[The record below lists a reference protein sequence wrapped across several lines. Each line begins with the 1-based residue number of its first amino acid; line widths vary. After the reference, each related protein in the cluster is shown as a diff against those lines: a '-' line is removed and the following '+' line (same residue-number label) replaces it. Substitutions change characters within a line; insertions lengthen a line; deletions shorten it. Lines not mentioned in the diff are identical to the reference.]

1 MDPTALDPTAL
12 AVMDDRL
19 DRLVNIDVGN
29 RGIEPLYAAARAQQ
43 GQSLVGA
50 AADTLLAVPEGG
62 TVILTTG
69 SVSRAWISAA
79 IGENDGPSGAAA
91 LARAI
96 VLARRATVVL
106 VAEEALLGPIGQVC
120 QAGGLSIVDLDQA
133 RLANAEGS
141 LAVMVM
147 RPFALTDEEG
157 PAAAASML
165 DELQPDLLVSTERVG
180 RNENGVYYNMGG
192 RDYGMGRARIDD
204 LFDLGRERGIP
215 VVAIGD
221 GGNEIGMGNVAEYVK
236 QHVPH
241 GADGSCPCGGG
252 IGAVSTAD
260 VLLTAAVSNWGC
272 TAITAAMAVRTGDQR
287 LLHTPAA
294 ERRLLDV
301 MTAAGLINSTHGIID
316 DHVDGI
322 APESHMAIAELCAA
336 VIRKAFDAARNS
348 QV

>member
-1 MDPTALDPTAL
+1 MDAQTL
-12 AVMDDRL
+12 AVVDDRL
-19 DRLVNIDVGN
+19 DRLVNIDIGN

-43 GQSLVGA
+43 GQALVGA
-50 AADTLLAVPEGG
+50 AADALLAVPEGG

-106 VAEEALLGPIGQVC
+106 VAEEALLGPIGRVC
-120 QAGGLSIVDLDQA
+120 QAGGLALVNLDQA

-141 LAVMVM
+141 LVVLVT
-147 RPFALTDEEG
+147 RSFPLTDEEG
-157 PAAAASML
+157 PTAAAAML
-165 DELQPDLLVSTERVG
+165 DELQPDLLISTERVG
-180 RNENGVYYNMGG
+180 RNQNGVYYNMRG

-215 VVAIGD
+215 VVAVGD
-221 GGNEIGMGNVAEYVK
+221 GGNEIGMGNVSELVK
-236 QHVPH
+236 DHVPF

-272 TAITAAMAVRTGDQR
+272 TAIAAAMAVRTGDPR
-287 LLHTPAA
+287 LLHTPVA

-301 MTAAGLINSTHGIID
+301 MTAEGLINSTHGIID
-316 DHVDGI
+316 DHGDGMP
-322 APESHMAIAELCAA
+322 PETHVAVAELCAA
-336 VIRKAFDAARNS
+336 ITRQALK
-348 QV
+348 